1 MITYSRK
8 LRTFAALT
16 FILSLVYGAA
26 GIMIGGT
33 GLIYLVAA
41 VISLVYSLAVLS
53 AAYGDAHIP
62 VSFRDIAMVAMVS
75 GIAVGIA
82 TLSPVTLIGIA
93 QSVLIF
99 CEYRFIRK
107 MHRC

>member
-1 MITYSRK
+1 MTTYAGK
-8 LRTFAALT
+8 LRGYAAITFV
-16 FILSLVYGAA
+16 LSLVYGTA
-26 GIMIGGT
+26 GIIIGST
-33 GLIYLVAA
+33 GIIYIIAA
-41 VISLVYSLAVLS
+41 AISLVYSLTVLS
-53 AAYGDAHIP
+53 AVYGKKQIS
-62 VSFRDIAMVAMVS
+62 VVFRDIAMVAMVS